1 MCAQNTTTKNVT
13 VGSPLVGLRLLYYW
27 GLNWLMWDPG
37 AFCVFTF
44 DPESSFYVP
53 IWALPHLSL
62 AGCWNQQVNLHSCFY
77 VRLHQNIAII
87 RKETFVEALGVLD
100 INHLTDKNQE
110 ILGLCWFQRWR
121 VVFVKKK
128 TKQSFLKR
136 ILFLA
141 PWPSPSFKRQSC

>member
-1 MCAQNTTTKNVT
+1 MNSVACGLFLVMLTWSKFLWVT
-13 VGSPLVGLRLLYYW
+13 CFVCPEYNYQECNCWQSFSGSETALLLGPELVNVGSRSLL
-27 GLNWLMWDPG
+27 
-37 AFCVFTF
+37 CIHF

-121 VVFVKKK
+121 VVF
-128 TKQSFLKR
+128 
-136 ILFLA
+136 
-141 PWPSPSFKRQSC
+141 